1 MILTVLLA
9 LLSERGPPKTGPASA
24 DARLMQP

>member
-1 MILTVLLA
+1 MTLTVLLA
-9 LLSERGPPKTGPASA
+9 LFTERGPQTGPASA